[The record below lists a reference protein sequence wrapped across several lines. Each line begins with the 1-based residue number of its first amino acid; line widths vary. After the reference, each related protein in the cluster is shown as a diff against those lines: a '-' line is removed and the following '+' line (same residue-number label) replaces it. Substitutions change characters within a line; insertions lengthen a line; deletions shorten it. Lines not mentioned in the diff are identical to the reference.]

1 MNTILK
7 IAALAML
14 ASVCVACSQN
24 QNAATPVASSA
35 SASTPVPAASSRE
48 PGPASSAIPML
59 PPTASVAPVSAMPA
73 NGPSLGTI
81 LQRPAFAKAF
91 ETMRGA
97 SALPAWVKAGD
108 ADAPSM
114 RVKVDGR
121 TMWLSHVCRTADCQG
136 DQLFLLTDPARQA
149 MHGLF
154 VETSG
159 KTGASTRKLTW
170 LGNPDAAAKS
180 FLKDRISG
188 S

>member
-1 MNTILK
+1 VNTILK

-24 QNAATPVASSA
+24 QNATTPVASSA

-73 NGPSLGTI
+73 NGPSLGAI

-91 ETMRGA
+91 ETMPGA
-97 SALPAWVKAGD
+97 SAVPAWVKTGD

-121 TMWLSHVCRTADCQG
+121 TMWLSHVCRTADCRG

-149 MHGLF
+149 MQGLF

-159 KTGASTRKLTW
+159 KSGASTRKLNW

-180 FLKDRISG
+180 FLEARISG